1 MMNQPI
7 LISGASSGIGKAC
20 ALLLSRKGFDVFAGV
35 RKSADGEALK
45 QEATGKLTPVF
56 LDVTDMSSIA
66 ACVEKVSGQTGH
78 KLYGLINN
86 AGMSFGGPLECL
98 SMSEIKKMLD
108 VNVVGVFAL
117 TKAFLPLLRNNKEGR
132 IINISS
138 ISGLFALP
146 GLSCYAASKHAVE
159 ALSDALRLEVKP
171 FNVRVSVIEPGSV
184 ETPIFEKSKSFS
196 HAMKK
201 GTDQQILELYA
212 PLVNAFDRIAADPQG
227 MPVQHMAHVVV
238 KALCAKK
245 PRTRYLMGKDARL
258 FRRIGRFPDSL
269 RDWLTMLILRK
280 KAA

>member
-1 MMNQPI
+1 MNHPV

-35 RKSADGEALK
+35 RKASDGEALK
-45 QEATGKLTPVF
+45 HEAAGKLTPVL
-56 LDVTDMSSIA
+56 LDVTDISSIA
-66 ACVEKVSGQTGH
+66 ACVEKVSGQTGY

-86 AGMSFGGPLECL
+86 AGISFSGPLECL
-98 SMSEIKKMLD
+98 SVSEIKKMLD

-159 ALSDALRLEVKP
+159 ALSDALRLEIKP
-171 FNVRVSVIEPGSV
+171 FNISVSVIEPGSV

-196 HAMKK
+196 NEMRKD
-201 GTDQQILELYA
+201 TDQKTLEMYA
-212 PLVNAFDRIAADPQG
+212 PLVAALDRIADDPQG
-227 MPVQHMAHVVV
+227 MPVKHIADIVAE
-238 KALCAKK
+238 ALSVKK
-245 PRTRYLMGKDARL
+245 PKTRYLMGKDARL
-258 FRRIGRFPDSL
+258 LQHIGRFPDSL

-280 KAA
+280 KSA